1 MALVM
6 NLCDRIHVLD
16 GGRTIAAGAPGDIRA
31 DPTVRRAYLG
41 SAALQ

>member
-1 MALVM
+1 VM
-6 NLCDRIHVLD
+6 RLCERIHVLD
-16 GGRTIAAGAPGDIRA
+16 GGRSIASGTPDEIRG